1 MNILKSAAIMAV
13 GLIALAGCQKAAVV
27 DTAAIE
33 TELRNGVRSWLASY
47 NAGDADAIAARYA
60 DDAVVM
66 APGAPAAV
74 GREAIR
80 AMIAEQSAGTKAAGI
95 TLAAVDGDT
104 VGISSAGDMAWH
116 SGAYTVS
123 DATGA
128 VIDSGNYMEVQKN
141 VDGKWLIVR
150 DIWNSDRPPAPA
162 PAADAMDAAAE
173 PAAS

>member
-1 MNILKSAAIMAV
+1 MNILKSAALVAV
-13 GLIALAGCQKAAVV
+13 GLVALAGCQKAAVV

-33 TELRNGVRSWLASY
+33 TEIKNGVRTWLASY

-66 APGAPAAV
+66 SPGAPAAT

-80 AMIAEQSAGTKAAGI
+80 AMIAEQSAAAKAAGM
-95 TLAAVDGDT
+95 TLAALDGDT
-104 VGISSAGDMAWH
+104 VGISASGDMAWH
-116 SGAYTVS
+116 SGAYTVN
-123 DATGA
+123 DASGA
-128 VIDSGNYMEVQKN
+128 VVDSGNYMEVQQN

-150 DIWNSDRPPAPA
+150 DIWNSDRPPAAA
-162 PAADAMDAAAE
+162 PAEAVAAE

>member
-1 MNILKSAAIMAV
+1 MNILKSAAIVAV

-33 TELRNGVRSWLASY
+33 TELKNGVRTWLASY

-66 APGAPAAV
+66 SPGAPAAT

-80 AMIAEQSAGTKAAGI
+80 AMIAEQSAAAKAAGM
-95 TLAAVDGDT
+95 TLAPLDGDT
-104 VGISSAGDMAWH
+104 VGVSASGDIAWH
-116 SGAYTVS
+116 SGGYTVS
-123 DATGA
+123 DASGA

-141 VDGKWLIVR
+141 VDGKWMIIR
-150 DIWNSDRPPAPA
+150 DIWNSDRPPAAA
-162 PAADAMDAAAE
+162 PAAEAAAE
-173 PAAS
+173 PAAG

>member
-1 MNILKSAAIMAV
+1 MNILKTAAVLAV
-13 GLIALAGCQKAAVV
+13 GLVAVAGCQKAAVV

-33 TELRNGVRSWLASY
+33 AEVKAGVHTWLASY

-66 APGAPAAV
+66 SPGAPAAT

-80 AMIAEQSAGTKAAGI
+80 AMIAEQSAAAKAAGI
-95 TLAAVDGDT
+95 TLAAQDGDT
-104 VGISSAGDMAWH
+104 AGVAASGDIAWH
-116 SGAYTVS
+116 SGAYTVN
-123 DATGA
+123 DASGA

-141 VDGKWLIVR
+141 IDGQWLIIR

-162 PAADAMDAAAE
+162 EEAAAE

>member
-1 MNILKSAAIMAV
+1 MNILKSAAIVAV

-33 TELRNGVRSWLASY
+33 TELKNGVRTWLASY

-66 APGAPAAV
+66 SPGARAAT

-80 AMIAEQSAGTKAAGI
+80 AMIAEQSAAAKAAGI
-95 TLAAVDGDT
+95 TLSPLEGDT
-104 VGISSAGDMAWH
+104 VGVSAAGDMAWH
-116 SGAYTVS
+116 SGGYTVS
-123 DATGA
+123 DASGA

-141 VDGKWLIVR
+141 IDGKWMIIR
-150 DIWNSDRPPAPA
+150 DIWNSDRPPAAA
-162 PAADAMDAAAE
+162 PAEEVAAE

>member
-1 MNILKSAAIMAV
+1 MNILKSAAIVAV
-13 GLIALAGCQKAAVV
+13 GVIALAGCQKAAVV

-33 TELRNGVRSWLASY
+33 TELKNGVRTWLASY

-66 APGAPAAV
+66 SPGAPAAS

-80 AMIAEQSAGTKAAGI
+80 ALIAEQSAAAKAAGI
-95 TLAAVDGDT
+95 TLAAADGDT
-104 VGISSAGDMAWH
+104 VGVSTSGDMAWH

-123 DATGA
+123 DASGA

-141 VDGKWLIVR
+141 VDGKWMIVR
-150 DIWNSDRPPAPA
+150 DIWNSDRPPAAAAPAGAAAA
-162 PAADAMDAAAE
+162 PAAG
-173 PAAS
+173 